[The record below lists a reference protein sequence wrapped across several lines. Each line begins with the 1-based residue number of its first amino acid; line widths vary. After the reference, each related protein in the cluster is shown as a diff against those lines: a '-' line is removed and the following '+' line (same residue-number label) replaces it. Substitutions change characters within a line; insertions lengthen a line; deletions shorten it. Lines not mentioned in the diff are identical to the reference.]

1 MILGVGGVSRGQS
14 PVLRNEGICGTPQI
28 WTPSFPPFLFSAE
41 KEFARILR
49 GTRPI
54 KQQAS
59 STTTY
64 RVCVSCVRVCN
75 ISPIDRDRAMREK
88 IPEST
93 IWGFH
98 TTYKKVGAVFF

>member
-1 MILGVGGVSRGQS
+1 MGPGCVSRGQS
-14 PVLRNEGICGTPQI
+14 PVLRNGGICGTPQI
-28 WTPSFPPFLFSAE
+28 WTPSFPPFLFSAGKK

-59 STTTY
+59 TTTY
-64 RVCVSCVRVCN
+64 RVCVSYVCN
-75 ISPIDRDRAMREK
+75 ISPINRDPAMREK

-93 IWGFH
+93 FWGF
-98 TTYKKVGAVFF
+98 YV